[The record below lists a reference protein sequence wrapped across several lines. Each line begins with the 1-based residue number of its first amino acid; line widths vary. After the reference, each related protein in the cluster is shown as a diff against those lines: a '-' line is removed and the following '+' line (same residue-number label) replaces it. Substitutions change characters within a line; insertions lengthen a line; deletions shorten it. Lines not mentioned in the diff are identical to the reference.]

1 MLGSL
6 RTSLTGYFN
15 YRGGE
20 GQAAFLLHR
29 ATGLGV
35 LFFLIVHI
43 LDTALVYFAP
53 QLYEHALELYRSTP
67 FMVGEIGL
75 VFCVLFHGLNGLRI
89 AYYDL
94 FLDGGGDIKR
104 IRKSIR
110 ATFGITLILWIPA
123 ASVMMYKLLYHN
135 FGFFGGK

>member
-6 RTSLTGYFN
+6 RTSFTGYLT

-20 GQAAFLLHR
+20 GQVSFLLHR
-29 ATGLGV
+29 VTGLGL
-35 LFFLIVHI
+35 LFFLTIHIV
-43 LDTALVYFAP
+43 DTALVYFAP
-53 QLYEHALELYRSTP
+53 HLYEHALELYRSTP
-67 FMVGEIGL
+67 FMLGEIGL

-94 FLDGGGDIKR
+94 FTTAGGEIKR
-104 IRKSIR
+104 VRKSVW
-110 ATFGITLILWIPA
+110 ATFVITIILWTPVAGI
-123 ASVMMYKLLYHN
+123 MGYKLLYHN